1 MFFSCVAYVR
11 SAFLTGYPAAK
22 LGVVVDGGFFNVYT
36 ISVAAWWR
44 KSIIFILG
52 HGVS

>member
-1 MFFSCVAYVR
+1 MFFSCVANFR

-22 LGVVVDGGFFNVYT
+22 PGVVVDGGFFNIYT

-44 KSIIFILG
+44 KSIVFILG
-52 HGVS
+52 NGVS